1 MMIRK
6 PLKQQLK
13 VNYGT
18 PSIDRVLG
26 LGPAGIRE
34 VLGCVYLFD
43 VLFYYFYL
51 ERDWK

>member
-6 PLKQQLK
+6 PLNKQQLK

-26 LGPAGIRE
+26 LGPAGIRD
-34 VLGCVYLFD
+34 VWVTYILMKDFD
-43 VLFYYFYL
+43 FIVI
-51 ERDWK
+51 